1 MNTPSMN
8 ILHISDVHFK
18 ENEATATQSQ
28 ITKALVKAIEN
39 YDKPIHYCVFT
50 GDLANHALAS
60 EYKLAG
66 EWLERVFLAMNNP
79 DAKMIIC
86 PGNHDID
93 RSSANVLSARG
104 AATSKNLLDMFLYK
118 EEDSFCSLRTFLDWH
133 EEFSNKNSWVIS
145 SWDKHVNL
153 VTELHNDLN
162 INFVMAN
169 SALLSCDN
177 DDLGNLCV
185 DLDQLNTCL
194 EKSRDNKGLNI
205 CMMHH
210 PLDGGWLSKWNQERV
225 DTLLKQKA
233 SCHFLMSGHV
243 HDAEGSNSSNN
254 SGQALASFKCGAA
267 YTGGEWKKE
276 FSILE
281 VDIDGLKVTPNN
293 FLYSESSNEWY
304 VNPAQSQ
311 YVMVDF
317 SSIKLRESGKKK
329 S

>member
-28 ITKALVKAIEN
+28 ITKALVSAIEN
-39 YDKPIHYCVFT
+39 YGKPIHYCVFT
-50 GDLANHALAS
+50 GDLANHALTN
-60 EYKLAG
+60 EYKLAE
-66 EWLERVFLAMNNP
+66 EWLESVFSAMGNSN
-79 DAKMIIC
+79 AKMIIC

-93 RSSANVLSARG
+93 RSSADVLTARG
-104 AATSKNLLDMFLYK
+104 AATSKKLLDTYLGNVEK
-118 EEDSFCSLRTFLDWH
+118 SFKSLSKFLDWH
-133 EEFSNKNSWVIS
+133 EEFRSKNSWVIS

-153 VTELHNDLN
+153 STEVHNDLN

-185 DLDQLNTCL
+185 DLNQLNACL
-194 EKSRDNKGLNI
+194 EQSRDNKGLNI

-210 PLDGGWLSKWNQERV
+210 PLDGGWLSEWNLERV

-233 SCHFLMSGHV
+233 SCHILMSGHV
-243 HDAEGSNSSNN
+243 HDAEGASSSNSY
-254 SGQALASFKCGAA
+254 GQALASFKCGSA
-267 YTGGEWKKE
+267 YTGGDWKKE

-281 VDIDGLKVTPNN
+281 VDIEGSKVIPNN
-293 FLYSESSNEWY
+293 FVYSERSGQWYLNNE
-304 VNPAQSQ
+304 QSQ
-311 YVMVDF
+311 PILVDF
-317 SSIKLRESGKKK
+317 SSVKQSESGKKK
-329 S
+329 Y